1 MSGNLYSALFDAK
14 AVTAAIDL
22 FEMTATTRPF
32 AVHALRVW
40 QTTDL
45 GDANEEVLR
54 IGLYRA
60 STAGSGGTAITEQ
73 QYVDDEDVANDTT
86 VIEYATGGTSSTSG
100 ELIDIIPWNI
110 RIPLTEIWT
119 PEMRPRI
126 DSNSDPLS
134 IRFVAAP
141 ADSITMGAVVVWEE
155 F

>member
-1 MSGNLYSALFDAK
+1 MSGNLYSAVFDAK
-14 AVTAAIDL
+14 AVTGAIDL
-22 FEMTATTRPF
+22 FEMTATTRTF

-40 QTTDL
+40 QTTDV
-45 GDANEEVLR
+45 GDAAEEILR
-54 IGLYRA
+54 IEFRRA
-60 STAGSGGTAITEQ
+60 STAGSGGTAVTEH

-86 VIEYATGGTSSTSG
+86 VIEYATGGTSSTGG

-110 RIPLTEIWT
+110 RIPLVEIWT

-134 IRFVAAP
+134 IRFAAAP
-141 ADSITMGAVVVWEE
+141 ADSITMGAAVIWEE